1 MIHVFNKNNDE
12 FERFLKVDFFGR
24 EEGGPILGTQPPY
37 LNFINKFWENSDVI
51 KLFAIKKNDLINLF
65 FKDIKPSSEKKKVM
79 IVVEKFSDHN
89 NPDELI
95 LKWKR
100 HKGGEYSNSN

>member
-37 LNFINKFWENSDVI
+37 LNFINKFW
-51 KLFAIKKNDLINLF
+51 
-65 FKDIKPSSEKKKVM
+65 
-79 IVVEKFSDHN
+79 
-89 NPDELI
+89 
-95 LKWKR
+95 
-100 HKGGEYSNSN
+100 